1 MNATNGTQQDVRT
14 VHKGSALKEVK
25 ILEFAW
31 VIAGPL
37 VGKYFADNGATV
49 VRVESSKRL
58 DMLRV
63 SQPYKDGV
71 PGVDRAGIYAFY
83 NSNKRSMALDL
94 KHPNASGVLERLIRW
109 ADIVTENF
117 APGKIE
123 EMGLGYE
130 SIKKIKQ
137 DIIMARISIQG
148 QTGPDCK
155 HPGYGV
161 LAAGLAGVTGLT
173 GWPDRVPSTPVAGYT
188 DVILPR
194 FGATMILAALNYRR
208 RTGKGQCIDLSQL
221 ESTQM
226 FLAPALLDC
235 AVNGRIAMRQGNSCI
250 DAVPHNAYP
259 CKGEDRWCVVGV
271 YTDDQWDALC
281 RVMGRNDLIG
291 AEGFATFPDR
301 KRHESEI
308 DQLVQT
314 WTIRLDAEDA
324 VEKLQQGGVP
334 AAVVEN
340 AADMVVDPRLSRS
353 FWTLD
358 HSVMGPTVHLGQ
370 AFTFEKS
377 DDEPCTPS
385 PCLGQDTEYV
395 CREILGLSDEEFVE
409 LLSDGVFE

>member
-1 MNATNGTQQDVRT
+1 MNSTNNTERDTKMVR
-14 VHKGSALKEVK
+14 KGSALKGLK

-63 SQPYKDGV
+63 SEPFRDGK

-83 NSNKRSMALDL
+83 NPNKRSLALDL
-94 KHPNASGVLERLIRW
+94 KHPKAYSVLERLIRR

-123 EMGLGYE
+123 QMGFGYE
-130 SIKKIKQ
+130 AIKKIKQ
-137 DIIMARISIQG
+137 DIIMVRISIQG
-148 QTGPDCK
+148 QTGPHCR
-155 HPGYGV
+155 HPGSGV

-173 GWPDRVPSTPVAGYT
+173 GWPDRTPSTPVAGYT

-208 RTGKGQCIDLSQL
+208 RTGKGQCIDLSQF

-226 FLAPALLDC
+226 FLAPALLDYT
-235 AVNGRIAMRQGNSCI
+235 VNGRIAVRQGNSCI

-259 CKGEDRWCVVGV
+259 CQGEDRWCVVSV
-271 YTDDQWDALC
+271 CTDDQWDALC
-281 RVMGRNDLIG
+281 RVIGRGDLVG
-291 AEGFATFPDR
+291 TEGFATFLDR

-308 DQLVQT
+308 DQLVQA
-314 WTIRLDAEDA
+314 WTGRLDAEDA
-324 VEKLQQGGVP
+324 VERLQKGGVP
-334 AAVVEN
+334 AALVEN
-340 AADMVVDPRLSRS
+340 AADMVVDPQLSRS

-358 HSVMGPTVHLGQ
+358 HNVMGPTVHLGQ

-377 DDEPCTPS
+377 DGEPCSPA

-395 CREILGLSDEEFVE
+395 CREILGLSDEEFID
-409 LLSDGVFE
+409 LLSEGVFE